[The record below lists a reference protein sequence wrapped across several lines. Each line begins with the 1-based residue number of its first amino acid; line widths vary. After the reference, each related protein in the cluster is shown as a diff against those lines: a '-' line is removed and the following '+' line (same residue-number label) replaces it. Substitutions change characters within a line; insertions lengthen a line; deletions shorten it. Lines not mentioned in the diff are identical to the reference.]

1 MACRLPVW
9 AEVVHWPAVSLRFR
23 RRIRIAPGVHLNLG
37 LQVGLNRRGMYTS
50 AGIPGTGLYA
60 IHHLRGPSDEHPS
73 VAGNASG
80 FLVGIRIAV
89 ALFAVLVVVAM
100 SQQ

>member
-1 MACRLPVW
+1 MA
-9 AEVVHWPAVSLRFR
+9 LRFR
-23 RRIRIAPGVHLNLG
+23 RRIRIAPGIHLNLG
-37 LQVGLNRRGMYTS
+37 LHGVGLSVGPRGLHVGMNRRGMYTS

-60 IHHLRGPSDEHPS
+60 IHHVRGPSDEHPS

-80 FLVGIRIAV
+80 FVVGILIAV
-89 ALFAVLVVVAM
+89 ALFAVLVVAM